1 MDYKLERKIRLNE
14 SPKHQSLYGW
24 CINEIDEDGKSQGD
38 EVTWPWSFSFM
49 SASLRLQRGIE
60 VKCEERDAKGIKTSN
75 SRSITA
81 DLFSGIC
88 IDGENLKDKVN
99 FKMFGTNR
107 NIEKFDLCIY
117 PVDSMEEE
125 DCSIYASPSYDYEVD
140 FKHGT
145 TDDAVVINLNINKE
159 KFDEFAKA
167 IELKSVDF
175 IGVRVS
181 GISGF
186 YSQWSPSITTGY
198 IKVLTEYH
206 QVEGSDTSQVKILRT
221 GHVSDFIISMHTI
234 NELSIKPNFESINFY
249 KKFRELGFNL
259 GDEPLERQKDQNE
272 HNEQTVFQNNQ
283 SIFYSKLINGL
294 KLPLWLIFLILFLIL
309 IK

>member
-24 CINEIDEDGKSQGD
+24 CLNEIGEDGKSQGD
-38 EVTWPWSFSFM
+38 EVTWPWSFSFT
-49 SASLRLQRGIE
+49 SASLRLHRGIE
-60 VKCEERDAKGIKTSN
+60 VKCVERDAKSVETSN

-88 IDGENLKDKVN
+88 TDGENLKDRVN
-99 FKMFGTNR
+99 FKMFGTDR
-107 NIEKFDLCIY
+107 SIEKFDLCIL
-117 PVDSMEEE
+117 PVDSVEEE
-125 DCSIYASPSYDYEVD
+125 GCSIYASPSYDYEVD

-145 TDDAVVINLNINKE
+145 TDDTVVINLNINKE

-175 IGVRVS
+175 IGVRVG

-186 YSQWSPSITTGY
+186 YSHWSPSISTGY

-206 QVEGSDTSQVKILRT
+206 QVEGSDTSQVQIFRA
-221 GHVSDFIISMHTI
+221 GNVNDFSISLHTI
-234 NELSIKPNFESINFY
+234 NELNIKPNFESINFY
-249 KKFRELGFNL
+249 KKFRELGF
-259 GDEPLERQKDQNE
+259 DSVVEPLERQKDQNV
-272 HNEQTVFQNNQ
+272 HDDPAVFQNKQ
-283 SIFYSKLINGL
+283 SILYSKFINSL
-294 KLPLWLIFLILFLIL
+294 KLPLWLIFLILFLML